1 MKVACS
7 YTEII
12 YYYHYFCKK
21 FTMKTPPKK
30 RDTKPSFS
38 PKAKTNHGHGKRKI
52 QITKQ
57 KPVDEK
63 IRLNRY
69 IANAG
74 ICSRREADKF
84 IAAGVVT
91 VNGKV
96 ITEMGYKVLPS
107 DHVRYNGTSLTPE
120 KKVYLLMNKPKDTV
134 TTVRDPHAKKTVI
147 GLIAGCCK
155 ERIVPMGRLDRN
167 TTGVLLL
174 TNDGELIK
182 KLTHPAQEIE
192 KIYVATLEKNFK
204 SSHFEVLLNG
214 IKLEDGDIAFDALS
228 YIDNKEKNKI
238 IIRIH
243 SGRNRIV
250 RRTLESLEYKV
261 KNLDRI
267 NFAGITKKGLRRGQW
282 RFLTAKEIGYLKM
295 L

>member
-1 MKVACS
+1 MK
-7 YTEII
+7 
-12 YYYHYFCKK
+12 
-21 FTMKTPPKK
+21 PPKK
-30 RDTKPSFS
+30 NHTTKSGS
-38 PKAKTNHGHGKRKI
+38 SRKNQSKINTGKRKI
-52 QITKQ
+52 QIKKQ

-63 IRLNRY
+63 IRLNRF

-84 IAAGVVT
+84 ITAGTVT

-96 ITEMGYKVLPS
+96 VNEMGYKVLPT
-107 DHVRYNGTSLTPE
+107 DDVRFNGQRLKPE
-120 KKVYLLMNKPKDTV
+120 KKVYLLLNKPKDTV
-134 TTVRDPHAKKTVI
+134 TTVTDPHASKTVI
-147 GLIAGCCK
+147 NLVSDCCK
-155 ERIVPMGRLDRN
+155 ERVVPMGRLDRN

-174 TNDGELIK
+174 TNDGDLIK
-182 KLTHPAQEIE
+182 KLTHPSQEIE
-192 KIYVATLEKNFK
+192 KIYVATLDKNFK
-204 SSHFEVLLNG
+204 SSQFETLLKG
-214 IKLEDGDIAFDALS
+214 IDLDDGKIAFDAVS
-228 YIDNKEKNKI
+228 YIDESTKNKI

-250 RRTLESLEYKV
+250 RRTMEALGYKV

-282 RFLTAKEIGYLKM
+282 RFLTTKEIGYLKM

>member
-1 MKVACS
+1 MVL
-7 YTEII
+7 TLLLQ
-12 YYYHYFCKK
+12 KK
-21 FTMKTPPKK
+21 LYMRPPKK
-30 RDTKPSFS
+30 HFPEKSDSSKKYQIKRNT
-38 PKAKTNHGHGKRKI
+38 GKRKI
-52 QITKQ
+52 QVKKQ

-74 ICSRREADKF
+74 ICSRREADKY
-84 IAAGVVT
+84 ITAGAVT

-96 ITEMGYKVLPS
+96 VSEMGHKVLPT
-107 DHVRYNGTSLTPE
+107 DDVRFNGQRLKPE
-120 KKVYLLMNKPKDTV
+120 KKVYLLLNKPKDTV
-134 TTVRDPHAKKTVI
+134 TTVTDPHAAKTVV
-147 GLIAGCCK
+147 GLVSNCCK
-155 ERIVPMGRLDRN
+155 ERVVPMGRLDRN

-174 TNDGELIK
+174 TNDGDLTK
-182 KLTHPAQEIE
+182 KLTHPSQEIE
-192 KIYVATLEKNFK
+192 KIYMAVLDKNFK
-204 SSHFEVLLNG
+204 SSQFETLING
-214 IKLEDGDIAFDALS
+214 VELDDGKISFDAVS
-228 YIDNKEKNKI
+228 YVDEKTKNKI

-250 RRTLESLEYKV
+250 RRTMEALGYKV

-282 RFLTAKEIGYLKM
+282 RFLTTKEVGYLKM

>member
-1 MKVACS
+1 MRSPRKHFS
-7 YTEII
+7 E
-12 YYYHYFCKK
+12 K
-21 FTMKTPPKK
+21 FDSPEKYQPKK
-30 RDTKPSFS
+30 NT
-38 PKAKTNHGHGKRKI
+38 GKRKI
-52 QITKQ
+52 QIKKQ

-74 ICSRREADKF
+74 ICSRREADKY
-84 IAAGVVT
+84 ITAGTVT

-96 ITEMGYKVLPS
+96 INEMGYKVLPT
-107 DHVRYNGTSLTPE
+107 DDVRFNGQRLKPE
-120 KKVYLLMNKPKDTV
+120 KKVYLLLNKPKDTV
-134 TTVRDPHAKKTVI
+134 TTVTDPHATKTVV
-147 GLIAGCCK
+147 GLVSNCCK
-155 ERIVPMGRLDRN
+155 ERVVPMGRLDRN

-174 TNDGELIK
+174 TNDGDLTK
-182 KLTHPAQEIE
+182 KLTHPSQEIE
-192 KIYVATLEKNFK
+192 KIYMAVLDKNFK
-204 SSHFEVLLNG
+204 SSQFEALING
-214 IKLEDGDIAFDALS
+214 VELDDGEISFDAVS
-228 YIDNKEKNKI
+228 YVEEKTKNKI

-250 RRTLESLEYKV
+250 RRTMEALGYKV

-282 RFLTAKEIGYLKM
+282 RFLTTKEVGYLKM